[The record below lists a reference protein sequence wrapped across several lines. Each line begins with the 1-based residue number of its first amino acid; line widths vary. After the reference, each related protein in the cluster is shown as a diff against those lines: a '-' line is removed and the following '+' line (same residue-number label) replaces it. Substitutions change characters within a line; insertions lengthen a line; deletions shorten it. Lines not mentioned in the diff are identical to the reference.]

1 MTVELEPHELPR
13 YHLDGPGE
21 SGYVPAVSEEKLP
34 APVPR
39 ENLVALRD
47 RRDRVIAALTDAFA
61 RDLFDVDEYD
71 RRIDL
76 VHQARSL
83 AELDDL
89 VVDLEPLTAPA
100 TTTALVPQPS
110 EAALASWPDRK
121 RWTAILG
128 GFEKKGRWN
137 VPRTMRV
144 IAFWGGASLDFRE
157 AQFAPGVTELRVTTV
172 MGGLEI
178 IVPPWLA
185 VECDATAIMG
195 GFEEMDRGHGEP
207 DPGRALLRITGLA
220 IMGGVSIETRQP
232 GESSRQARKRVKR
245 ERKLLEQ
252 GEVPRLPEGKK
263 E

>member
-1 MTVELEPHELPR
+1 MP
-13 YHLDGPGE
+13 
-21 SGYVPAVSEEKLP
+21 EEKLP
-34 APVPR
+34 ATVPR

-61 RDLFDVDEYD
+61 KDLFDVDEYD

-76 VHQARSL
+76 VHRAVSL
-83 AELDDL
+83 AELDD
-89 VVDLEPLTAPA
+89 VVADLEPIGSAA
-100 TTTALVPQPS
+100 TSTALVPHPSLAS

-121 RWTAILG
+121 RWTAIMG

-137 VPRTMRV
+137 VPKTMKV
-144 IAFWGGASLDFRE
+144 ICFWGGGSLDFRD
-157 AQFAPGVTELRVTTV
+157 AQFAPGVTELKVTAV

-178 IVPPWLA
+178 IVPPWLS
-185 VECDATAIMG
+185 VDCDATAIMG

-207 DPGRALLRITGLA
+207 DLGRALLRISGLA

-245 ERKLLEQ
+245 ERKLIEQ
-252 GEVPRLPEGKK
+252 GQVRRLPEGKP
-263 E
+263 ESSDE

>member
-1 MTVELEPHELPR
+1 M
-13 YHLDGPGE
+13 
-21 SGYVPAVSEEKLP
+21 SEEKLP

-61 RDLFDVDEYD
+61 KDLFDIDEYD

-76 VHQARSL
+76 VHQARTL

-89 VVDLEPLTAPA
+89 VVDLAPLESS
-100 TTTALVPQPS
+100 TTTALAPRPR
-110 EAALASWPDRK
+110 EATESALASWPDRK

-128 GFEKKGRWN
+128 GFEKKGRWT
-137 VPRTMRV
+137 VPRT
-144 IAFWGGASLDFRE
+144 IKIICFWGGGSLDFRE
-157 AQFAPGVTELRVTTV
+157 AQFAPGVTELRVTAV

-178 IVPPWLA
+178 IVPPWLS

-232 GESSRQARKRVKR
+232 GESSRQARRRVKR
-245 ERKLLEQ
+245 ERKLIEQ
-252 GEVPRLPEGKK
+252 GQVPRLPEGKEK
-263 E
+263 

>member
-1 MTVELEPHELPR
+1 M
-13 YHLDGPGE
+13 
-21 SGYVPAVSEEKLP
+21 SEEKLP
-34 APVPR
+34 ATVPR

-61 RDLFDVDEYD
+61 KDLFDVDEYD

-76 VHQARSL
+76 VHQAVSL

-89 VVDLEPLTAPA
+89 VVDLAPLDAGKA
-100 TTTALVPQPS
+100 ATALVPHPVAS
-110 EAALASWPDRK
+110 ETALATWPDKK

-137 VPRTMRV
+137 VPRTMKV
-144 IAFWGGASLDFRE
+144 TCFWGGASLDFRE
-157 AQFAPGVTELRVTTV
+157 ASFAPGVTELRVTAV

-245 ERKLLEQ
+245 ERKLIEQ
-252 GEVPRLPEGKK
+252 GQVPRLPEGKK